1 MTELDATA
9 GSAVSFSDLPSA
21 MDDAPALGAK
31 NSESLLEEFE
41 IEVDEKVK
49 QMRSLTDMLALRLK
63 NDFDLEL
70 LKLPASIRSMTMQ
83 EFCVQYGGDI
93 DEALKKQ
100 SKLMA
105 PPPAPPKTE
114 KPAPTPANKSRPQ
127 RGGGDGPHTQ
137 RKTRG
142 GPALTE
148 TPVNGKR
155 ETSRSRAPRPSVATP
170 AVRGGMQTPGGP
182 SVVPST
188 PMWTPRM
195 QETPRFVQRGET
207 QIFSRNG
214 SPINLYEGVK
224 ATVKR
229 NRSETMIHLAGAD
242 GNEVVL
248 DPSGVHSH
256 LPDDESRA
264 MVLSQLDALEKQIK
278 AVKREINA
286 N

>member
-105 PPPAPPKTE
+105 PPPAPILSKTE

-127 RGGGDGPHTQ
+127 RGGADGPHTQ

-142 GPALTE
+142 AE
-148 TPVNGKR
+148 TPVNGNGGR
-155 ETSRSRAPRPSVATP
+155 ASRSRAPRPSVATP